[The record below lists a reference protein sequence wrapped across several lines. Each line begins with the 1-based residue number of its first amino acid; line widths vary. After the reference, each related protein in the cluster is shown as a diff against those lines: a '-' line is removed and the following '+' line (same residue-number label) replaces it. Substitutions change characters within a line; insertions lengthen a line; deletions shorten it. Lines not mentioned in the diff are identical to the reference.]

1 MWPYVLLVGL
11 PLVLQFNI
19 SDCVIS
25 LDKQNTRCNKR
36 AFYGFWIWLFFMVA
50 FRHETIGNDTLV
62 YKYIFQFIKKNNW
75 VTALNRSPEIG
86 YSFVNKLI
94 SLFTDDFRWLL
105 ILSAFFSIYFVARAY
120 IKYSN
125 DAILTIALFINIS
138 NFVMLFSGIRQA
150 ISISLGMLAFEFTR
164 HKKFLPFIFV
174 TLITMSIHISSFMI
188 LFMYPLYH
196 INLKRKHLIFVI
208 PILSIIW
215 IFNQRIFTFLSA
227 VLLQFTDY
235 DTNIRGTGSITMLL
249 LFVIFTVFSYLIP
262 DESKIDADTRGMRNY
277 LLLALALQMFA
288 PLHPLAMR
296 MNYYYIIFIPLLI
309 PKIINCRSNRFSQV
323 AVVARYFIV
332 AFFLVYF
339 FITAPTDNVLHTFPY
354 RFFWQS

>member
-11 PLVLQFNI
+11 PLVLQFTI
-19 SDCVIS
+19 SDYVIS

-36 AFYGFWIWLFFMVA
+36 AFYVFWIWLFFMVA
-50 FRHETIGNDTLV
+50 LRHETIGNDTLV
-62 YKYIFQFIKKNNW
+62 YKYIFQFIVKSDW
-75 VTALNRSPEIG
+75 TTALNRSPEIG

-94 SLFTDDFRWLL
+94 SLFTENFRWLL
-105 ILSAFFSIYFVARAY
+105 ILSAFLSIYFIAKAY
-120 IKYSN
+120 IKHSN
-125 DAILTIALFINIS
+125 DAILTIALFVTMS

-164 HKKFLPFIFV
+164 NKKIFAFILV
-174 TLITMSIHISSFMI
+174 TMIAMSIHISAFML

-196 INLKRKHLIFVI
+196 IKLRRKHLIFVI
-208 PILSIIW
+208 PILSIMW
-215 IFNQRIFTFLSA
+215 IFNQRIFTVLSA
-227 VLLQFTDY
+227 VLLRFTDY

-262 DESKIDADTRGMRNY
+262 DESKIDSDTRGMRNY

-309 PKIINCRSNRFSQV
+309 PKIINCRSERFSQV
-323 AVVARYFIV
+323 AVVARHFMV
-332 AFFLVYF
+332 VFFLAYF

-354 RFFWQS
+354 YFFWQS